1 MESFI
6 LLCMT
11 RQTLTTLLISPKV
24 KLLNVTALSLPI
36 GNNIGYN
43 KTINFELTGFQM
55 TDQINKTRTLF
66 AVFIM
71 VLLMIATRGHTNWLS
86 SIVHLPDFTIPA
98 LFIAGIYLRQF
109 WVAFLIIISAI
120 AIDNYA
126 IVYEGI
132 SANCIT
138 PAYSV
143 LPFTYYG
150 IFWVGKYMSSLNID
164 TSIVKNALIVIVAT
178 STQWLVATSSYYFF
192 TATYAKTGW
201 VNFSTYA
208 QQWSVVE
215 IAPVLYWM
223 IAISIVFTLNHR
235 YSFIPYFSTQK
246 N

>member
-1 MESFI
+1 
-6 LLCMT
+6 
-11 RQTLTTLLISPKV
+11 
-24 KLLNVTALSLPI
+24 
-36 GNNIGYN
+36 
-43 KTINFELTGFQM
+43 M
-55 TDQINKTRTLF
+55 TDQINKTRTIF

-71 VLLMIATRGHTNWLS
+71 VLLMIATRGHANWLE

-98 LFIAGIYLRQF
+98 LFIAGIYLRKF
-109 WVAFLIIISAI
+109 WAAFVIIISAV

-178 STQWLVATSSYYFF
+178 STQWLIATSSYYFF
-192 TATYAKTGW
+192 TA
-201 VNFSTYA
+201 TYA

>member
-1 MESFI
+1 
-6 LLCMT
+6 MT
-11 RQTLTTLLISPKV
+11 
-24 KLLNVTALSLPI
+24 N
-36 GNNIGYN
+36 
-43 KTINFELTGFQM
+43 
-55 TDQINKTRTLF
+55 QINKTRAIF

-71 VLLMIATRGHTNWLS
+71 VLLMIATRGHANWLS

-109 WVAFLIIISAI
+109 WVAFVIIISAI

-126 IVYEGI
+126 IVHEGV

-143 LPFTYYG
+143 LPLTYYG
-150 IFWVGKYMSSLNID
+150 IFWVSKTISSLNINTD
-164 TSIVKNALIVIVAT
+164 IVKNALIVIAAT

-201 VNFSTYA
+201 ANFPAYA
-208 QQWSVVE
+208 AQWSIVE
-215 IAPVLYWM
+215 ILLVLYWM
-223 IAISIVFTLNHR
+223 VAISIVFTLNHR
-235 YSFIPYFSTQK
+235 YSFIPYFSAQK

>member
-1 MESFI
+1 
-6 LLCMT
+6 MT
-11 RQTLTTLLISPKV
+11 
-24 KLLNVTALSLPI
+24 N
-36 GNNIGYN
+36 
-43 KTINFELTGFQM
+43 
-55 TDQINKTRTLF
+55 QINKTRTIF

-71 VLLMIATRGHTNWLS
+71 VLLMIATRGHSNWLS
-86 SIVHLPDFTIPA
+86 SFVHLPDFTIPA

-109 WVAFLIIISAI
+109 WVAFVIIISAI

-126 IVYEGI
+126 IVYKGI

-150 IFWVGKYMSSLNID
+150 IFWVGKYISSLNID
-164 TSIVKNALIVIVAT
+164 TSIIKNAFVIITA
-178 STQWLVATSSYYFF
+178 SSAQWLIATSSYYFF

-201 VNFSTYA
+201 ANFPAYA
-208 QQWSVVE
+208 QQWSLVE
-215 IAPVLYWM
+215 IPPVLFWM
-223 IAISIVFTLNHR
+223 LAVSIVFTLNHR